1 MLAVMRVYPS
11 VGGKKCS
18 KPSQVACIKTAAQ
31 KKLVLIT
38 MKNLITSGL
47 CILLAGTTCGAL
59 AAENP
64 TQPVLPDAVSKDLA
78 KEVGSIRVKEA
89 NQGPTPAGID
99 HLNSP
104 GTVNQIPTVPEVAQT
119 PEMMEKVH
127 KLEAEGEK
135 LFGGNLVDKAL
146 IKWQEA
152 YGLCLEMKYQEG
164 QGRALI
170 NMARVYL
177 ANAHYVKA
185 KYLADNAVEVLFE
198 TQNKGDL
205 GKARVALA
213 QAYFGLD
220 NPILAGQQ
228 LELALKNY
236 QEVGTTNAR
245 DSAQLTSIC
254 AGVLL
259 KVGKFKEALMFNQ
272 ASATYLEQCGELHA
286 SLAKRIA
293 SANIMLS
300 LGLYTAALEEAGR
313 ALATA
318 KSSKHPVSM
327 PIALA
332 CLANCQYALGDY
344 SKSLKTFEETIRVAA
359 QLPSTAQMP
368 DLSRAN
374 LELGYAHALIA
385 CGYLDQAKTHVEVS
399 IPLFKKSSGVAGQAQ
414 ATNALGIIEE
424 SQGQHEKAVS
434 SFRQAMDLQ
443 GVMNPRNERLQLTIT
458 QNLAAALSRA
468 GKNSEAKLLLA
479 QCMGL
484 FTRSKKPF
492 EDAVLECRTMFS
504 LGEVMLR
511 LADTQ
516 VAQARLKDAVTLST
530 RIQDD
535 ATLWRAYTLLAKI
548 AQDEPQPEVPVTELL
563 KSALSHFRSPQ
574 AGVFPSPERLN
585 YPTTRQDLGEQ
596 LVALLAK
603 NKMSQEA
610 LVAAEQ
616 LKDELFIVEWN
627 RRGGRVKPEDAD
639 LYDDLMTTRAHLHA
653 CEDSSPPT
661 SLTKEWQKWIERFR
675 KLVEDNRSLARL
687 IAPLPNSAE
696 QILVSMR
703 NNKATMIDYLVGATS
718 SVVFTM
724 DGTGRFSASVIP
736 VGQARLKEQV
746 NALVNGMTRTDVP
759 QGGDPQAHERMLLAT
774 LYRELIPPAVSACLP
789 ANPEQIVVIVPDGVL
804 YNLPFAALIDE
815 KGKYMIERHTLTM
828 APSLGVFM
836 DSPPRYTDDQSLVVA
851 SGAQTSDDMF
861 VQLFQPEL
869 VTRLVGKETPI
880 ASIQDSVRGK
890 SVVHFSSKLPLHEK
904 NPMDSVLPL
913 APSKDDGGKKVT
925 ADKLFGLS
933 LPSDLM
939 VWSGSSIYGK
949 DIQGNAVKVFSCGL
963 NYAGVRN
970 VLMTLWSEPSGDRQA
985 ELVEF
990 YKSKQ
995 AGLNQAQSLRR
1006 AQMLALSKDPSAK
1019 SWAAFQLLGPGF

>member
-1 MLAVMRVYPS
+1 MLAVMRMCPS
-11 VGGKKCS
+11 VGGKKML
-18 KPSQVACIKTAAQ
+18 KAQ
-31 KKLVLIT
+31 TGLNAVRPLRKKKLVLKT

-47 CILLAGTTCGAL
+47 CILLLSTTCGAL

-64 TQPVLPDAVSKDLA
+64 SQPVLPGKAIPVP
-78 KEVGSIRVKEA
+78 KELGSIRVKES
-89 NQGPTPAGID
+89 GSMPAGLD
-99 HLNSP
+99 HMSTP
-104 GTVNQIPTVPEVAQT
+104 GTVNQIPTVPEIAQT
-119 PEMMEKVH
+119 PEAMDRVH

-135 LFGGNLVDKAL
+135 LFGQGIVDKAL

-152 YGLCLEMKYQEG
+152 YGMCLEMKYVEG
-164 QGRALI
+164 QGRALT

-213 QAYFGLD
+213 QAFFGLD

-228 LELALKNY
+228 LELALKDY
-236 QEVGTTNAR
+236 QQVGNTNSR
-245 DSAQLTSIC
+245 DSAQLCGIC

-259 KVGKFKEALMFNQ
+259 KIGKYKEALMFNQ
-272 ASATYLEQCGELHA
+272 ASAQYLEQAGELHT

-293 SANIMLS
+293 SSNIMIS
-300 LGLYTAALEEAGR
+300 MGLYTAALEEATR
-313 ALATA
+313 ALAIA
-318 KSSKHPVSM
+318 KNSKNPVSM

-332 CLANCQYALGDY
+332 CIANCQYSLGEY
-344 SKSLKTFEETIRVAA
+344 STALKTFEETLRVTE
-359 QLPSTAQMP
+359 QLPNDAKMP
-368 DLSRAN
+368 PLSRAN
-374 LELGYAHALIA
+374 VELGYAHALIA
-385 CGYLDQAKTHVEVS
+385 CGYLDQAKTHIDIS
-399 IPLFKKSSGVAGQAQ
+399 IPLFKSTSSVMGQAQ
-414 ATNALGIIEE
+414 ATNALGIVEDGL
-424 SQGQHEKAVS
+424 GQHDKAAVT
-434 SFRQAMDLQ
+434 FHAAMDL
-443 GVMNPRNERLQLTIT
+443 GAMMNPRNERLQLAMT
-458 QNLAAALSRA
+458 QNLAAALSRI
-468 GKNSEAKLLLA
+468 GKNSEAKLILA
-479 QCMGL
+479 QSMSY
-484 FTRSKKPF
+484 FTRQKKPL
-492 EDAVLECRTMFS
+492 EDPVLECRTMFA
-504 LGEVMLR
+504 LGEVMLK

-516 VAQARLKDAVTLST
+516 VAQARLKDAVTLATKS
-530 RIQDD
+530 QDD

-548 AQDEPQPEVPVTELL
+548 AQNEQEPLVPVNELL

-574 AGVFPSPERLN
+574 AGVFPSPERLS

-603 NKMSQEA
+603 HKMSQEA
-610 LVAAEQ
+610 LIAAEQ

-639 LYDDLMTTRAHLHA
+639 LYNDLMTMRAHLHA
-653 CEDSSPPT
+653 CEDGSPP
-661 SLTKEWQKWIERFR
+661 SALTKEWQKWIERFR
-675 KLVEDNRSLARL
+675 QLVEDNRRLARL

-696 QILVSMR
+696 QILVSVR
-703 NNKATMIDYLVGATS
+703 NNKATMIDYLVGANS

-724 DGTGRFSASVIP
+724 DGTGRFSATVIP
-736 VGQARLKEQV
+736 VGQSRLKDQV
-746 NALVNGMTRTDVP
+746 NALVSGMTKVDP
-759 QGGDPQAHERMLLAT
+759 AQSADPQAGERMLLQT
-774 LYRELIPPAVSACLP
+774 LYRELIPPVVSQSLP
-789 ANPEQIVVIVPDGVL
+789 TNPDQMVVIVPDGVL

-815 KGKYMIERHTLTM
+815 KGKYLIERHTLTM

-836 DSPPRYTDDQSLVVA
+836 DSPARYTDDQSLVVA
-851 SGAQTSDDMF
+851 SGTQSGDDMF

-869 VTRLVGKETPI
+869 VTRLVGKDTPLV
-880 ASIQDSVRGK
+880 SIQESARGK
-890 SVVHFSSKLPLHEK
+890 SIVHFSSKLPLHEK

-933 LPSDLM
+933 FPSDLM